1 MRCYSVLLLLVSCA
15 FSATPSVVLND
26 DVLFYNVTIIAE
38 VSVINKTDFDV
49 LNVNIYN
56 LNGGLKKNYTGLII
70 KEQPIYVIQ
79 RGAVSNLPWIEFI
92 RFEDDELKSIE
103 TMAFYN
109 LPSLKVLSITGNT
122 LLRNITEGVFEC
134 SHLNELYLYD
144 NSIAYINSN
153 AFAGLPELRILGL
166 DTNEIKRINYKWFVP
181 TKHLFIMFLNYNKL
195 SKIRDKDLRSLKETG
210 SNGLKLHFS
219 HNRIR
224 RLGQGVFQG
233 MVVDDLNLAYNNLKT
248 LDGDVF
254 ELIRK
259 LRQVDLTGND
269 IMCTDRGQ
277 LLISLFSSAENV
289 TKNDGWDASCIPSI
303 LQ

>member
-1 MRCYSVLLLLVSCA
+1 MRYYSVLLVLTICA
-15 FSATPSVVLND
+15 LSAASSIVPND
-26 DVLFYNVTIIAE
+26 NVLFYNITIIAE
-38 VSVINKTDFDV
+38 VSVDNKSDFDV

-56 LNGGLKKNYTGLII
+56 INGGLKKNYTGLII

-103 TMAFYN
+103 TMAFSN
-109 LPSLKVLSITGNT
+109 LPSLKVLSITGNA
-122 LLRNITEGVFEC
+122 LLTNITKYVFEC
-134 SHLNELYLYD
+134 SNLNELYLYD
-144 NSIAYINSN
+144 NSIAYIHSN

-166 DTNEIKRINYKWFVP
+166 DMNEIKRINYKWFVP
-181 TKHLFIMFLNYNKL
+181 TKHLFILFLNYNNL
-195 SKIRDKDLRSLKETG
+195 SKIRNKDLRSLVGTS
-210 SNGLKLHFS
+210 SNVLKLHFS

-224 RLGQGVFQG
+224 RLEQQVFQE
-233 MVVDDLNLAYNNLKT
+233 MVIDDLNLSYNNLEM

-254 ELIRK
+254 EVIANLRLI
-259 LRQVDLTGND
+259 DLTGND
-269 IMCTDRGQ
+269 IMCVDRGQ

-289 TKNDGWDASCIPSI
+289 VKNDGWDETCIPNI